1 MTTETHT
8 FQAETARLLNLV
20 ATALYSERE
29 VFLRELISN
38 ASDACDKRRFLAQQQ
53 AELLDSDESLK
64 ILIAAN
70 KESATLA
77 ITDGRRRHGP
87 RRFNGQPRHDRQVWH
102 G

>member
-1 MTTETHT
+1 MSTETHT

-53 AELLDSDESLK
+53 ADLLDSDASLK
-64 ILIAAN
+64 VLIAAN

-77 ITDGRRRHGP
+77 ITDGGK
-87 RRFNGQPRHDRQVWH
+87 Q
-102 G
+102 

>member
-38 ASDACDKRRFLAQQQ
+38 ASDACDKRRFWRSNRLNCWTVTRA
-53 AELLDSDESLK
+53 
-64 ILIAAN
+64 
-70 KESATLA
+70 
-77 ITDGRRRHGP
+77 
-87 RRFNGQPRHDRQVWH
+87 
-102 G
+102 

>member
-1 MTTETHT
+1 MTTQTHS

-53 AELLDSDESLK
+53 ADLLDGDESLK

-70 KESATLA
+70 KDAGTLA
-77 ITDGRRRHGP
+77 ITDGGSVFHISP
-87 RRFNGQPRHDRQVWH
+87 TP
-102 G
+102 